1 MATQSDPK
9 VRLYGAPFDRA
20 VDKPKAKQRKNR
32 LYPMCSD
39 TRGIGTTTRLALELI
54 ARCIEKPN
62 EWHKATDHVQTQAAD
77 AALVGVCRTHVAAMG
92 LKFFQFRSGKDG
104 SPAVRC
110 NLFED

>member
-1 MATQSDPK
+1 MTDHKKLTHWSQ
-9 VRLYGAPFDRA
+9 PFDRA
-20 VDKPKAKQRKNR
+20 ADKPKDKQRKNR

-39 TRGIGTTTRLALELI
+39 TRGVGTTTRLALELI
-54 ARCIEKPN
+54 ARCIGIPN
-62 EWHKATDHVQTQAAD
+62 TWHKATDHVQTQAAD

-110 NLFED
+110 NIFED